1 MKADKFRQL
10 LSFLERLD
18 RAKIPYSMR
27 HSRDNAIMIVAFAPS
42 EYWEIEFLEDDDTEI
57 ERYRS
62 NGHIDDES
70 VLEELFALC
79 SDDDDGP
86 LASTGNPNDASAGK

>member
-1 MKADKFRQL
+1 MNSNKFSQL
-10 LSFLERLD
+10 LALLERLD

-27 HSRDNAIMIVAFAPS
+27 HSREDAVMIVTFAPG
-42 EYWEIEFLEDDDTEI
+42 EYWEIEFLEDDEVEI

-70 VLEELFALC
+70 VLEELFALW
-79 SDDDDGP
+79 SDDDVS
-86 LASTGNPNDASAGK
+86 LAQTGNRNDSSTGK

>member
-1 MKADKFRQL
+1 MKDNQFAKL
-10 LSFLERLD
+10 LAFLERLD
-18 RAKIPYSMR
+18 RAKIPYSMQ
-27 HSRDNAIMIVAFAPS
+27 HSRDDAVMIVAFAPG
-42 EYWEIEFLEDDDTEI
+42 EYWEIEYLEDGDIEI

-79 SDDDDGP
+79 SDDDVS
-86 LASTGNPNDASAGK
+86 LVSTGNQDDASAGK

>member
-1 MKADKFRQL
+1 MKPTKFSKL

-27 HSRDNAIMIVAFAPS
+27 HSRDNAIMIVAFAPGQ
-42 EYWEIEFLEDDDTEI
+42 YWEIEFLEDDDIEI

-70 VLEELFALC
+70 ILEELFALW
-79 SDDDDGP
+79 SDEEVS
-86 LASTGNPNDASAGK
+86 LAQTGNPDDTSARK

>member
-1 MKADKFRQL
+1 MKPDKFSQL

-27 HSRDNAIMIVAFAPS
+27 HSRDNAVMIVAFAPG
-42 EYWEIEFLEDDDTEI
+42 EYWEIEFLEDDDIEI

-70 VLEELFALC
+70 VLEELFALW
-79 SDDDDGP
+79 SDDEVSLAPIGKQDD
-86 LASTGNPNDASAGK
+86 TSARK

>member
-1 MKADKFRQL
+1 MNANPFRRFL
-10 LSFLERLD
+10 AFLERLD

-27 HSRDNAIMIVAFAPS
+27 HSRDDAIMVIAFAPG
-42 EYWEIEFLEDDDTEI
+42 EYWEIEFLEDGEVEI

-70 VLEELFALC
+70 VLEELIALW
-79 SDDDDGP
+79 SDDDVSFAQTGTQDG
-86 LASTGNPNDASAGK
+86 SRSGK

>member
-1 MKADKFRQL
+1 MKPNKFSQL
-10 LSFLERLD
+10 LAFLERLD

-27 HSRDNAIMIVAFAPS
+27 HSRDDAVMVVAFAPG
-42 EYWEIEFLEDDDTEI
+42 EYWEIEFLEDDEIEI

-70 VLEELFALC
+70 VLEELFALWADEEP
-79 SDDDDGP
+79 SPEQAVTDDD
-86 LASTGNPNDASAGK
+86 ATARK